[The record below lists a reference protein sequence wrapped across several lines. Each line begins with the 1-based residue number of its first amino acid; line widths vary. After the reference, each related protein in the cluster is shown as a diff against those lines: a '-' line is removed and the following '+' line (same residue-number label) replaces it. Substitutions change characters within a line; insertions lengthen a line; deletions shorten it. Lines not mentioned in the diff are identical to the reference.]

1 MNACRITALSWY
13 WPICQHGHFIGY
25 IMCYQKKVAFNFC
38 IKSMYIHHTP
48 ARWATAVFFCCCAC
62 VTGEATFNSTV
73 MPHFFCTFTHKSNE
87 NNALLKSSCCY
98 QHRFVWYWPPS
109 FHVLRLNWNWIM
121 LCPCCMMIWSP
132 ACFLTLCE
140 EHMRLSKWPFPTS
153 HRDYSNWHFLLLSTE
168 ANKNVHL
175 CTDMSPFHKKWKK
188 KAFWNVWLKVKY
200 NIISCSLSIHV
211 MSRR

>member
-62 VTGEATFNSTV
+62 VTGEATFNYTV

-109 FHVLRLNWNWIM
+109 FHVLRLNWNWTM

-132 ACFLTLCE
+132 ACAPHCVRNIWDCQNDLSPRLTGTTLIGTFYCYQLRQTK
-140 EHMRLSKWPFPTS
+140 MFTS
-153 HRDYSNWHFLLLSTE
+153 ALICHHFIRNE
-168 ANKNVHL
+168 
-175 CTDMSPFHKKWKK
+175 K